1 MNAAPDQVL
10 DGYRLIRFLGRGGFG
25 EVWLCRSEAMGDYR
39 ALKIISTTSP
49 EHLRKEYD
57 SLLQYRKASAQLR
70 TPHLLPIEH
79 VNLVSDGLFYVMPLA
94 DGIGSD
100 DPNSPEWIPLT
111 LGQMTF
117 RRDEHSTWFTSKEV
131 IHIIQP
137 ILHALQT
144 LSDAG
149 LVHRDVK
156 PENILFFDGKPCLGD
171 ISLLGMD
178 AHIIT
183 QRGTPGYATPSWYVG
198 GLPDMYGAA
207 ATLYH
212 FLTGNSPDKMGRA
225 KFLWPPQGENS
236 LTPQERAIW
245 SHLHKVIRRACEEK
259 PSERYLDFR
268 AMAEAMSDIPALKSS
283 DHRLSISKKNRY
295 TKYAC
300 LIAAFVLVLFTCIFT
315 YQHYFSQTV
324 TDDAKQ
330 KKPDFVPDQ
339 ISAVSQQS
347 NDPDSTEPRTPRF
360 MDMRG
365 HFRSIRERVIA
376 VLPYALATP
385 RYSPHRMDLAFEARL
400 EVKAIAN
407 AYESRDYEKCLQ
419 LIEKRISGNPE
430 FCENTCFMLLHALVL
445 KHLNQSEALDNQMK
459 KIESRQVIIDSSAMN
474 AVVTFLEALGNI
486 TCAEQWI
493 NITLKDL
500 PNDAKT
506 SEKIDLYHL
515 RARCRILAG
524 NFEGSLADERTAL
537 DLPPEGDAQT
547 PIQKKKTYQRH
558 LNTIVKDWE
567 LLEQEY
573 PAYASYLQANGYPDP
588 APDFTNY
595 DAED

>member
-1 MNAAPDQVL
+1 MNATSDQVL

-39 ALKIISTTSP
+39 ALKIISSTSP

-79 VNLVSDGLFYVMPLA
+79 VNLVADGLFYVMPLA
-94 DGIGSD
+94 DGIGASDPD
-100 DPNSPEWIPLT
+100 DPVWTPLT
-111 LGQMTF
+111 LAQMIF
-117 RRDEHSTWFTSKEV
+117 RRREQSTWFMSEEV
-131 IHIIQP
+131 IGIIQP
-137 ILHALQT
+137 ILQALQT

-149 LVHRDVK
+149 LIHRDVK
-156 PENILFFDGKPCLGD
+156 PENILFFDGMPCLGD
-171 ISLLGMD
+171 ISLLGVD
-178 AHIIT
+178 AHTIT
-183 QRGTPGYATPSWYVG
+183 QRGTPGYVTPSWYVG
-198 GLPDMYGAA
+198 GLPDMYGIA

-212 FLTGNSPDKMGRA
+212 LLTGNSPDKMGRA
-225 KFLWPPQGENS
+225 SFLWPPQGENS
-236 LTPQERAIW
+236 LTLHERSIW
-245 SHLHKVIRRACEEK
+245 SHLHRVIRRACEEK
-259 PSERYLDFR
+259 PTERYLDFR
-268 AMAEAMSDIPALKSS
+268 AMAEALTKVSEPHTSGNRLPGPTIYRFRSQI
-283 DHRLSISKKNRY
+283 LSI
-295 TKYAC
+295 
-300 LIAAFVLVLFTCIFT
+300 AAVGLVLLISRVISRKQLSRTT
-315 YQHYFSQTV
+315 TENQKQDSQLI
-324 TDDAKQ
+324 
-330 KKPDFVPDQ
+330 VPDQ
-339 ISAVSQQS
+339 TTVLPNRS
-347 NDPDSTEPRTPRF
+347 NDSDATEPRTPRF

-445 KHLNQSEALDNQMK
+445 KHLNQSQEQESMMK
-459 KIESRQVIIDSSAMN
+459 KIEARQVIIDSSAMS
-474 AVVTFLEALGNI
+474 AVVTFLEALGYI
-486 TCAEQWI
+486 TYAETLI
-493 NITLKDL
+493 NITMKDL

-506 SEKIDLYHL
+506 SERIELYHL

-524 NFEGSLADERTAL
+524 NLEGALADERAAL
-537 DLPPEGDAQT
+537 DLPPEGSAQT
-547 PIQKKKTYQRH
+547 PIQKKKTYQKH

-567 LLEQEY
+567 LLEQEF